1 MVGQSKVKLN
11 KKVAGARNM
20 PLAVYLRSDEIAAIE
35 DFRYRARMPSQA
47 AAVREWARFSVETAA
62 KIKLTAYLSS
72 MASCCVVCATLSV

>member
-20 PLAVYLRSDEIAAIE
+20 RLVVYLCSDEIAAIE

-47 AAVREWARFSVETAA
+47 AAVRELLRRGLASVS
-62 KIKLTAYLSS
+62 KRPPKSS
-72 MASCCVVCATLSV
+72 